1 MDPIKYVF
9 VISNKFRSASTIQV
23 LAICTHWEGEK
34 VSPPKGTALRPHPN
48 EQGSPNA
55 YSQGRLPAPYIH
67 FLGAIPPAETPR
79 LGPDHSAAR
88 VPLPAR
94 LGDDHLGA
102 DLVEPLPELGALQ
115 LHLHLVPHLPALG
128 AGLGPLLCGE
138 EKAEG
143 ALGRLPGPLRDPP
156 GLPRRY
162 QPGSE
167 ALRLCLQPAPL
178 SSSRPS
184 GPFLL
189 AERPTRAS
197 TEKA

>member
-23 LAICTHWEGEK
+23 SAICTHWEGEK

-48 EQGSPNA
+48 ERGSPNA

-102 DLVEPLPELGALQ
+102 DLVEALPELGALQ
-115 LHLHLVPHLPALG
+115 LHARCLGRGQRRGGPGALRGAAAGRGGRGRRRETLLG
-128 AGLGPLLCGE
+128 ACGESGEERKPKGRGSAGRSVARVSFGRVSLGP
-138 EKAEG
+138 
-143 ALGRLPGPLRDPP
+143 
-156 GLPRRY
+156 PR
-162 QPGSE
+162 
-167 ALRLCLQPAPL
+167 ALRP
-178 SSSRPS
+178 RYT
-184 GPFLL
+184 
-189 AERPTRAS
+189 ERYR
-197 TEKA
+197 